1 MISATSSRVIISLSF
16 SDKDRTTASG
26 FYDVADRL
34 VTSDHGGEGR
44 VRRIDITV
52 TPYAAPQSDYTPSD
66 SCSPNPLASSA

>member
-34 VTSDHGGEGR
+34 VTFVLYKNKIENHNAH
-44 VRRIDITV
+44 INNHKL
-52 TPYAAPQSDYTPSD
+52 YA
-66 SCSPNPLASSA
+66 LAMEAY